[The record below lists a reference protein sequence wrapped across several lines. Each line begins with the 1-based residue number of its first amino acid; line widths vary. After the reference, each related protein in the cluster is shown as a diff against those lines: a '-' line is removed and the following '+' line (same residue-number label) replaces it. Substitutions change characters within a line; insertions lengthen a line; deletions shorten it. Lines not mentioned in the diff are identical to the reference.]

1 MRQNRWTWRRTT
13 QRPMAITTPR
23 RTTANPLYGMERC
36 YPPLLRQIRRAILI
50 QTGSRRQTKRAAVR
64 PAATVSNSH
73 YLKNL
78 GFLILVFVRNSSRHL
93 HLLVH
98 MGAVENIGALHSLT
112 IALDFGRLVVNLRA
126 KIPQLE
132 DMKALLG
139 ADGDTDDSVLGIG
152 GHYL

>member
-1 MRQNRWTWRRTT
+1 
-13 QRPMAITTPR
+13 
-23 RTTANPLYGMERC
+23 
-36 YPPLLRQIRRAILI
+36 
-50 QTGSRRQTKRAAVR
+50 
-64 PAATVSNSH
+64 
-73 YLKNL
+73 
-78 GFLILVFVRNSSRHL
+78 
-93 HLLVH
+93 